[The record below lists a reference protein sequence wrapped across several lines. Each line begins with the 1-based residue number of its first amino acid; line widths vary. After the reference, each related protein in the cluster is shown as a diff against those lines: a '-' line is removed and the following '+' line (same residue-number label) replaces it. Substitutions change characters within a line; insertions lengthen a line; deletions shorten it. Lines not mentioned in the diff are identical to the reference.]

1 VAPALGSVQNR
12 LDPSCPRRASSS
24 TPALASRSPNASLLL
39 TAPTMP
45 IGLLQGQSRA
55 PDSLPYFL
63 VQYPILNALSH
74 HHSKPDRRR
83 TTSESL
89 ATRSHT
95 ETPSPSQKP
104 TSLATPKKGKKNSYL
119 LNLPRQLPVPPS
131 APLPFRNRPIIN
143 PPPPPPNLPPN
154 TPPTKARTPIPVPPP
169 AQHKRPQRPLHK
181 RKHHLVPYRDVRDFP
196 VRIGILYTRQVALLE
211 TEVWEGR
218 EGGAPRDW
226 FEVYGG
232 GGDGGV

>member
-12 LDPSCPRRASSS
+12 LDPSCQRRASSS

-45 IGLLQGQSRA
+45 ISLLQGQSRA

-89 ATRSHT
+89 ATRFHT

-104 TSLATPKKGKKNSYL
+104 TSLATQKKGRKTPTSLTSPANF
-119 LNLPRQLPVPPS
+119 PS
-131 APLPFRNRPIIN
+131 PPLPPFPSGIAQLLTPHHHRLIF
-143 PPPPPPNLPPN
+143 PPMLLPLKLALRFQYRHPLS
-154 TPPTKARTPIPVPPP
+154 TSVHSVPCTSGSTTWSRIVIYATFPYVSASFILAR
-169 AQHKRPQRPLHK
+169 
-181 RKHHLVPYRDVRDFP
+181 
-196 VRIGILYTRQVALLE
+196 
-211 TEVWEGR
+211 
-218 EGGAPRDW
+218 
-226 FEVYGG
+226 
-232 GGDGGV
+232 